1 MSAAHRYTLGRA
13 ERVRLWLGYQRYAF
27 LLAGL
32 ALAICAVVAFW
43 AAVWWV
49 WLLAAVPVVK
59 LLRFAGAVYGR
70 WPRKLR
76 ATVLATRR
84 IESGR
89 FAARAVRGYCGDP
102 CYRVVAGEILRRAGM
117 DRRARRRLIR
127 QFARELRE
135 PVFLIARNPDG
146 SVTVRDA
153 IGQPATTTRIDRASH
168 RPGQTTGHR
177 RVHLQG
183 TTEPI

>member
-1 MSAAHRYTLGRA
+1 MSATRFGRA

-32 ALAICAVVAFW
+32 ALAICAAVAFW
-43 AAVWWV
+43 AAAVWWL
-49 WLLAAVPVVK
+49 WLLAALPVVK
-59 LLRFAGAVYGR
+59 LLRMAGEVYGR

-89 FAARAVRGYCGDP
+89 FRPGAVRGYCGDP
-102 CYRVVAGEILRRAGM
+102 CFRVVAGEILRRAGM
-117 DRRARRRLIR
+117 GRRARGRLIR

-146 SVTVRDA
+146 SVTVRDG
-153 IGQPATTTRIDRASH
+153 IGQPATTTKIETINQT
-168 RPGQTTGHR
+168 PGQSRGHS
-177 RVHLQG
+177 QG
-183 TTEPI
+183 MMEPI